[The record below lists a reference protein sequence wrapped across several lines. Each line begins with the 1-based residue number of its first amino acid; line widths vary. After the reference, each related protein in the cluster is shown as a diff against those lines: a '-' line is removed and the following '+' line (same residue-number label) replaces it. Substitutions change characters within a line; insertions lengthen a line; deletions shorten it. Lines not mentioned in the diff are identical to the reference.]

1 MTPQLLIVKIQSI
14 LGGSSTAGEQ
24 QKRAIAAEYCRM
36 CAAANEQLERV
47 VALIR
52 AGREY
57 PALQVAESCGL
68 LESLNALVFPELP
81 QWRDICASENY
92 PVPPPFDEER
102 IGLVQ
107 SLYSK
112 GITQTHPLYRDFRR
126 AMRLRDY
133 PKALSVIRTI
143 VKINSYDAEA
153 ARECEKLRKKVAQS
167 LIAPLD
173 AALNANDDDK
183 ILSICAQLDPDSDA
197 VMKSSVWERAQKI
210 RKSLEEKR
218 NAKKKSEI
226 LKKLSSIN
234 PSEDWEEAISLLSE
248 LSLFSNEEDLSE
260 NERQIVE
267 KCLSESEKKHSEKL
281 AAEKAARAR
290 NQILI
295 ELEHPSGGS
304 SSANLKKLIALKSE
318 AADKLDEET
327 SKRLDERILRL
338 RKSAFRS
345 AVATIVI
352 SAAALGVA
360 AGISYKLYASWK
372 QNQRLTAAD
381 SFIASIE
388 QLDSP
393 TSKLEAVEK
402 FGMENPD
409 LADSPRY
416 STRLTKIIDS
426 ANAEATENA
435 RISKALDS
443 LEKIDF
449 EAAKSSDFD
458 DAAAVSGSL
467 STDIAVLDS
476 IKRSEFKER
485 LDAFVKKLNSATQS
499 RKIALGDRTRELLE
513 EYEKILAD
521 YEGFESELPV
531 LISRE
536 EKVLKELRPIMS
548 DTSKNFR
555 PHNIDSDRFEE
566 ITSKISTARSKYEK
580 FGILREALLSS
591 KDTYDYLA
599 ALDMLTVDGTV
610 PAEFSRKLSPI
621 AELRREIKTG
631 QAVEFADLDAIANL
645 PDAFSTPK
653 AVLPESKTLTSL
665 YRYTTESGSP
675 VYTIAQVSERTQ
687 KWSGGYT
694 TVQEA
699 KEISLGGNITSTRYM
714 KSKTSGR
721 EPVGDLLTGGVLTP
735 ESLVG
740 VEVFKTAASKSLLDA
755 LAMIANSNVNPAY
768 KAYLEK
774 IIIEKLK
781 AKPVETGFAYSPS
794 AKAHADKVL
803 KNTSGMFDYS
813 WIFEKDSKL
822 KYLKSELYSEVL
834 PDFEKEAHIFAKA
847 VEIAESSPLEL
858 VGIVLENGKMRLF
871 KEPKGALWGVSKK
884 GFGRLASKNDAIA
897 LSPVFSETLSSKEI
911 ISKAKEK

>member
-352 SAAALGVA
+352 SAAVLGVA

-402 FGMENPD
+402 FGTENPD

-591 KDTYDYLA
+591 YDYLA

-721 EPVGDLLTGGVLTP
+721 EPVGDLLTGGALTP